1 MAEQLWLARL
11 LLTPADHPLTAAEH
25 GAQIVTPPYP
35 GRKPLDSYYPR
46 PRRQRHRHLAGG
58 PR

>member
-11 LLTPADHPLTAAEH
+11 LLTPADDPLTAAEH

-35 GRKPLDSYYPR
+35 EGNLWIATIRDPAG
-46 PRRQRHRHLAGG
+46 QRHRHLQAG